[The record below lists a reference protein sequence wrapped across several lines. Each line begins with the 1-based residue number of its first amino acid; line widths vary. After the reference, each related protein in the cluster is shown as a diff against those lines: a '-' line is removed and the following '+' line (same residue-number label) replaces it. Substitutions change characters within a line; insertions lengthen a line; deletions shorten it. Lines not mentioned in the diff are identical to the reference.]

1 MEYTTVYIRKEI
13 SIKNKFIAILF
24 ATCMTFSLTACGGTD
39 EKESST
45 QQSQQSNDQQ
55 EDSNW
60 TMGQKMQLKKQ
71 KIT

>member
-1 MEYTTVYIRKEI
+1 
-13 SIKNKFIAILF
+13 
-24 ATCMTFSLTACGGTD
+24 MTFSLTACGGTD